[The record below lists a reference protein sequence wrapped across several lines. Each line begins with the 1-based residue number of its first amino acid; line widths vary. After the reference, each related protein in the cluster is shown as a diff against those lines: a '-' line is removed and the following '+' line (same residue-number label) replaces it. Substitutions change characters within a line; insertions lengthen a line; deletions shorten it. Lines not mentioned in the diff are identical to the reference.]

1 MSDNFS
7 TGRSGGPT
15 GGAMPP
21 DEAVTEVRSAV
32 ESATAAAG
40 APLTAADVAEIVV
53 RTLGSL
59 RVYVVESD
67 ITEAQQAVRTVVE
80 SARY

>member
-7 TGRSGGPT
+7 SGPGRGPE
-15 GGAMPP
+15 GSAVSL
-21 DEAVTEVRSAV
+21 DETAGEARRGV
-32 ESATAAAG
+32 ESAAAA

-53 RTLGSL
+53 RTLGSI
-59 RVYVVESD
+59 RIYVVESD
-67 ITEAQQAVRTVVE
+67 ITEAQQSVRTVVE